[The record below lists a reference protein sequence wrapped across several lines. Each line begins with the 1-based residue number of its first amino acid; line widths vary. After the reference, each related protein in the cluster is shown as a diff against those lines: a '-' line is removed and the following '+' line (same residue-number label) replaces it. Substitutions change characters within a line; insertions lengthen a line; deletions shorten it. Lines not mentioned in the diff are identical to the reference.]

1 MTPTR
6 FVAAFAAL
14 VALAAATSAPAA
26 SATAGAPVFETSATA
41 PAKLVVFN
49 RTITTFRA
57 PLLGMSPAA
66 RAQHA
71 GARLADL
78 LARPGSLVVDAAVI
92 PQGRA
97 VQIDGALA
105 FVVTTDDR
113 DPLAAQSLDEIT
125 QQAMGTLRL
134 VVQETRESRDA
145 HAMGLSTG
153 RLARATLVAAL
164 LVGAAA
170 RARRGIDAWVTRQ
183 AQARAERLRIE
194 GAQLLERERVLRFV
208 ERCSRLAFALLMLL
222 VAYVWLG
229 FGLAQFPYTR
239 AWGEQLN
246 GFLLGVAA
254 RIARGV
260 ADALPDLFVALVIVV
275 LARVAVRVARGFFD
289 RVETGQ
295 IRLQRLDPELAAITR
310 RVVVVA
316 IWLFAIAMA
325 YPYIPG
331 SDTEAVKGLSVLVG
345 LMVSLGAAGQVG
357 QALSGL
363 VLAYTRIFR
372 RGEYVRI
379 ADCEGTVTELGVFAT
394 RIRTGMGEELSVPN
408 ALALASVTRN
418 YSRTVSGGYVLDA
431 TVTIGYDTPWRQVHA
446 LLIEAAQR
454 TPGIA
459 PDPAPRV
466 YQVALTDF
474 YPEYRLVCQAL
485 PTDVARRAELLDAL
499 HASIQDVF
507 NQYGVQIMSPHYF
520 ADPAAPKVV
529 APQDWHRP
537 PAAAGAHE
545 RREPAVATVD
555 P

>member
-6 FVAAFAAL
+6 FIAAFAAL
-14 VALAAATSAPAA
+14 VALAAATSAQSASPMAAAPASDA
-26 SATAGAPVFETSATA
+26 NATA

-49 RTITTFRA
+49 RTIVIFRA
-57 PLLGMSPAA
+57 PLLGMSPSA
-66 RAQHA
+66 RVQHA

-78 LARPGSLVVDAAVI
+78 LARPGNLVVDAAVI

-105 FVVTTDDR
+105 FVVTADDP
-113 DPLAAQSLDEIT
+113 DPLAAESLDDMT
-125 QQAMGTLRL
+125 QQAMATLRL
-134 VVQETRESRDA
+134 VVQETRETRDA
-145 HAMGLSTG
+145 RAMTVAAG
-153 RLARATLVAAL
+153 RLALATLFAAL
-164 LVGAAA
+164 LVAVAA
-170 RARRGIDAWVTRQ
+170 RARRGIDAWIAGQ
-183 AQARAERLRIE
+183 AQARADRLRIE
-194 GAQLLERERVLRFV
+194 GAQLVERERVLRFV
-208 ERCSRLAFALLMLL
+208 ERCSRVAFSLLILL
-222 VAYVWLG
+222 VAYIWLG

-246 GFLLGVAA
+246 GFLLGVGAH
-254 RIARGV
+254 IAKGV
-260 ADALPDLFVALVIVV
+260 VGALPDLFIALVIV
-275 LARVAVRVARGFFD
+275 LMARIAVRVARGFFD
-289 RVETGQ
+289 RVESGQ
-295 IRLQRLDPELAAITR
+295 IRLQRLDPELALITR

-379 ADCEGTVTELGVFAT
+379 ADHEGTVTELGVFAT

-459 PDPAPRV
+459 SDPAPRV

-485 PTDVARRAELLDAL
+485 PTDVARRAELLNAL

-520 ADPAAPKVV
+520 ADPATPKVV
-529 APQDWHRP
+529 AQKDWHRP
-537 PAAAGAHE
+537 PAGAGVRDE
-545 RREPAVATVD
+545 REPAVAPTRR
-555 P
+555 